1 MKNTEVLVVDSKIG
15 LEVNADN
22 TKYMVMSWDQNAG
35 WDHNIKA
42 DNSSFE
48 SVEEFLCLGTALTDQ
63 DYIQE
68 EIKRRLKIENAGS
81 H

>member
-1 MKNTEVLVVDSKIG
+1 
-15 LEVNADN
+15 
-22 TKYMVMSWDQNAG
+22 MSHDQNAG
-35 WDHNIKA
+35 RSDNIKT

-68 EIKRRLKIENAGS
+68 EIKRRLKMENAGS